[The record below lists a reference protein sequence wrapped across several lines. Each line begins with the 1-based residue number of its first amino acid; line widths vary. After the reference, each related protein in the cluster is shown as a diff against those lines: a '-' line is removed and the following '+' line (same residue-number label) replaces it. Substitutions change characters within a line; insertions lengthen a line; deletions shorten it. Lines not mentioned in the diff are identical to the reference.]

1 MKKNN
6 IDFFFIQVDLLNIF
20 SELIEQFNLKDN
32 LKHLDFIKLDHI
44 DNNKLSLISVFDNT
58 SINQLEIDKVLFDQ
72 YIIIIGK
79 ISQSIL
85 KILTQKKI
93 NFEQILPPINVI
105 QLIDKVK
112 SLVDQNIKSSSQL
125 IEFKNFKYSYQL
137 NTIYVDNFSLYMTD
151 KENEIFQTLIF
162 YINKPIDKKKLL
174 LKVWN
179 YNKEID
185 THTLETHIY
194 TLRKK
199 IEENLHIKDMIKHLD
214 DGYLINKI
222 YL

>member
-105 QLIDKVK
+105 QLIYKVK

-137 NTIYVDNFSLYMTD
+137 NTIYVDNFSLHMTD

>member
-58 SINQLEIDKVLFDQ
+58 SINQLEIDKVLSDQ

-85 KILTQKKI
+85 KSLTQKKI
-93 NFEQILPPINVI
+93 NFEQILSPINVI

-112 SLVDQNIKSSSQL
+112 SLVDQNIKFSSQL